1 MKSIINEEV
10 EKKIQKL
17 ISELTLEEKVSMI
30 HGSGIFA
37 TAGVERFNIPRL
49 KMSDGPMGVRK
60 DYYNDRWEELDNN
73 DDFVTYFP
81 CYTALAASWNENLAY
96 EQGNALGEEARGR
109 GKDII
114 LAPGIN
120 IARTPLGGRNF
131 EYMSE
136 DPYLI
141 SKMAVP
147 FIKGVQEND
156 VAACV
161 KHFAVNN
168 QETDRMTINVEVD
181 DRALNEIY
189 FPGFKAAV
197 QDGKSYSIMG
207 AYNKLRGE
215 HCSHSD
221 FLLNKVLKE
230 EWKYDGVVISD
241 WGAVHD
247 TCEAANNGLD
257 IEMHVKSNFDE
268 YYMANPLIKKV
279 KSGEIKEQTINEKI
293 KRILRLMFKIN
304 MMDSAREKGSY
315 NTLEHRNIALKVAE
329 ESIVLL
335 KNKGNKLPLNGNNIK
350 TIAVIGENATK
361 LHSSGGDSAQIKA
374 LYEVSPLMGIKM
386 RLGGDTEITYSKGYS
401 EIEEDRESLIIE
413 AVEAAKNAQVSIIIG
428 GLTHADD
435 SEGHDRIDMK
445 LPYGQ
450 DELIRRVLESNK
462 NTIVV
467 ILGGSPVEMGSFID
481 DAPSIL
487 QCWYAGMEGGIAMAK
502 ALFGDVNPSG
512 KLPITFP
519 KKLEDSP
526 AHSIAEF
533 PGGVNLEY
541 KEGIFVGY
549 RHFDK
554 ESIEPLFCFGHGLS
568 YTTFKYGNL
577 KVSTKKSGDD
587 IKINISFNIKNTG
600 KVDGDEVVQIYLS
613 DIVSSLER
621 PVKELKAFKKIKL
634 SSGEKKEIKIEL
646 DKTALAFYSDVESS
660 WIYESGIFEI
670 LVGSSSRDIRLQEKF
685 EVEEGFK
692 Y

>member
-30 HGSGIFA
+30 HGNGIFA
-37 TAGVERFNIPRL
+37 TAGARRLNIPGL

-60 DYYNDRWEELDNN
+60 DYYNDRWEDLDNN

-81 CYTALAASWNENLAY
+81 CYTALAASWNEDLAY

-120 IARTPLGGRNF
+120 IDRTPLGGRNF

-168 QETDRMTINVEVD
+168 QETDRMTINVEAT

-221 FLLNKVLKE
+221 FLLNKVLKQ

-241 WGAVHD
+241 WGAAHD
-247 TCEAANNGLD
+247 TFEATNNGLD
-257 IEMHVKSNFDE
+257 IEMDVKGNFDE

-279 KSGEIKEQTINEKI
+279 KSGEIKEETIDKKI

-304 MMDSAREKGSY
+304 MMDSEREKGSY

-335 KNKGNKLPLNGNNIK
+335 KNKGNKLPLNANKIK
-350 TIAVIGENATK
+350 TIAVIGENATN

-401 EIEEDRESLIIE
+401 EIKEDRESLIIE

-435 SEGHDRIDMK
+435 CEGHDRIDMK

-450 DELIRRVLESNK
+450 DELIRRVLLANK

-481 DAPSIL
+481 NASSIL
-487 QCWYAGMEGGIAMAK
+487 QCWYAGMEGGIALAK

-533 PGGVNLEY
+533 PGNVNLEY

-554 ESIEPLFCFGHGLS
+554 ENIEPLFCFGHGLS
-568 YTTFKYGNL
+568 YTTFKYSNL
-577 KVSTKKSGDD
+577 KVATKKSGDE

-600 KVDGDEVVQIYLS
+600 EVDGDEVVQIYLS
-613 DIVSSLER
+613 DIISSLER

-634 SSGEKKEIKIEL
+634 SVGEKKEIKIEL